1 MQNNKLG
8 LVPAPEKK
16 KKKQFHTCMQIQVS
30 LNIHCMC
37 NIAQ

>member
-16 KKKQFHTCMQIQVS
+16 KTQLHTCMQIQAS
-30 LNIHCMC
+30 LNIYV
-37 NIAQ
+37 

>member
-16 KKKQFHTCMQIQVS
+16 KKKKNQLHTFMQIQAS
-30 LNIHCMC
+30 LNIYV
-37 NIAQ
+37 

>member
-16 KKKQFHTCMQIQVS
+16 KKFHTCMQIQVS